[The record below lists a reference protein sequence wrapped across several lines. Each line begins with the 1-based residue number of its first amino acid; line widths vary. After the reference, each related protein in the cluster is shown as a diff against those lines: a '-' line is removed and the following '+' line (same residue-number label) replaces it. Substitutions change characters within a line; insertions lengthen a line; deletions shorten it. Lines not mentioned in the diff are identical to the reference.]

1 LRQSILELATQ
12 RDQSKVQSKAF
23 QQLRLQELQAMPTR
37 LAAMQQQVKDQ
48 QQRQTKLQL
57 KYKELT
63 DALA

>member
-1 LRQSILELATQ
+1 MLELATQ
-12 RDQSKVQSKAF
+12 RDQYKVQSKAF
-23 QQLRLQELQAMPTR
+23 QQLRLQELQAVPTR
-37 LAAMQQQVKDQ
+37 LAAMQRQVAEQ